1 MEGFIEDIVVFLL
14 YFIEIGPGFL
24 KNEQLV
30 FISGGKDDFF
40 LVPGVDSN
48 SSALWQSPHLFE
60 GFECVLLN
68 FEQFYGTAPTDADQV
83 TVMGANTQLIGIL
96 EAETA
101 LSESLV
107 FECID
112 KEQFAVRFSQH

>member
-30 FISGGKDDFF
+30 FISGCKDDFF
-40 LVPGVDSN
+40 LVPGMDGN

-60 GFECVLLN
+60 GFESVLLN